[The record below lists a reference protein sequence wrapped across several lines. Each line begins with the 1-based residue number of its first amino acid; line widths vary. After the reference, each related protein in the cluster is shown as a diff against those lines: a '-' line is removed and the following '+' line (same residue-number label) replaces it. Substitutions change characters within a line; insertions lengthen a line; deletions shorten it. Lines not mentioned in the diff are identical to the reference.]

1 MSEENTIQ
9 IDDTVY
15 DIDEMSDR
23 ARHLIG
29 QIRHC
34 TRATANL
41 QAKIERNEVARVGFV
56 NVLKEELNHPEPEVK
71 SDDGE

>member
-34 TRATANL
+34 TRTTAKL
-41 QAKIERNEVARVGFV
+41 QAKIERSEVARVGFV
-56 NVLKEELNHPEPEVK
+56 NVLKEELNHPEPEEK

>member
-15 DIDEMSDR
+15 NIDEMSDR

-34 TRATANL
+34 TRTTANL
-41 QAKIERNEVARVGFV
+41 QAKIERSEVARVGFV
-56 NVLKEELNHPEPEVK
+56 NVLKEELNHPEPEEK

>member
-15 DIDEMSDR
+15 NIDEMSDR

-56 NVLKEELNHPEPEVK
+56 NVLKEELNHPEPEEK